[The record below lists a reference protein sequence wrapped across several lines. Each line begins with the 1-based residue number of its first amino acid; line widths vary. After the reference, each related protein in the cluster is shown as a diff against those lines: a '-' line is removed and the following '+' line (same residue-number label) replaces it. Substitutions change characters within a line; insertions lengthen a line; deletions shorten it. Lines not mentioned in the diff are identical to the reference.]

1 MKDCILCG
9 KQTEGS
15 VGAAGYKWSFICQP
29 CKDSEDKKDAE
40 KVIQAVELI
49 MDFQKSCEEQIE
61 EFIQ

>member
-29 CKDSEDKKDAE
+29 CKDSEDKDIIPVGFADWKCS
-40 KVIQAVELI
+40 KCGVE
-49 MDFQKSCEEQIE
+49 S
-61 EFIQ
+61 